1 MCVSYWKLFL
11 RARAA
16 NLEKPLIGKGG
27 MASCVYDKKV
37 KAWGC
42 EVGDVKFKT
51 KSLEIEAPYSPNAIG
66 LVSNDFEKA
75 NFGEFYA
82 TGYALGK
89 IECRTRTG
97 KPDPRTKVYG
107 RTICTIMPKSP
118 KERKAYLEGHGK

>member
-1 MCVSYWKLFL
+1 M
-11 RARAA
+11 AT
-16 NLEKPLIGKGG
+16 LEKPTIGIGA

-51 KSLEIEAPYSPNAIG
+51 KNLEIQPEYAPNAIG
-66 LVSNDFEKA
+66 LVTNDFEKA
-75 NFGEFYA
+75 NFGEVYL

-97 KPDPRTKVYG
+97 KPDPKTKIYG
-107 RTICTIMPKSP
+107 RTICTIMPKPPS
-118 KERKAYLEGHGK
+118 ERKAYLEGRG